1 MQHYYYLKLW
11 TALKIQHANE
21 LCLLSAE
28 WSRSF
33 PHTTQG
39 PRTFLAFTSSLHYLS
54 VKTSLSK
61 EVRLLLEQRSGWIN
75 GLNQQYDR
83 NKRDTIKEWST
94 NLSVPEEGDLN
105 YSTVCPYQSY
115 VFTLARDELASK
127 NLCVYVVIR
136 GKQSVM
142 IKGDWL
148 SRQLFTWRAITV
160 FCLVEQSMLLE
171 LPVVLLHSIFFQM
184 KHFSLT
190 IRMKW
195 KDRSVPLDLR
205 CPTRKSKQNQY
216 FKCVVSEYVP
226 SLLVSWAIKSLFVVL

>member
-11 TALKIQHANE
+11 TALRIQHANE

-83 NKRDTIKEWST
+83 NKRDTIKEWPT
-94 NLSVPEEGDLN
+94 NLSVPEGGDLN
-105 YSTVCPYQSY
+105 YSTNCLPVPVICFHSGERWAGLQKFMCVCCHSWKTVSNDKRRLVIQAVAYIES
-115 VFTLARDELASK
+115 V
-127 NLCVYVVIR
+127 NCV
-136 GKQSVM
+136 
-142 IKGDWL
+142 L
-148 SRQLFTWRAITV
+148 SRRTVYAIGITSGV
-160 FCLVEQSMLLE
+160 TPFNFLSNETL
-171 LPVVLLHSIFFQM
+171 
-184 KHFSLT
+184 
-190 IRMKW
+190 
-195 KDRSVPLDLR
+195 
-205 CPTRKSKQNQY
+205 
-216 FKCVVSEYVP
+216 
-226 SLLVSWAIKSLFVVL
+226 